1 MNEVREDKRIFAG
14 SDQAH
19 TGIVAVAFSGPVAA
33 LTPLMVEA
41 SSGAMVAW
49 DGQNAGQAAAVLAL
63 DHDGVSSRATVYK
76 TGTFD
81 IDAVLWPDAADTVK
95 KLNAFA
101 GSAISVA

>member
-41 SSGAMVAW
+41 SSGAMVRLRRVSRS
-49 DGQNAGQAAAVLAL
+49 NA
-63 DHDGVSSRATVYK
+63 
-76 TGTFD
+76 
-81 IDAVLWPDAADTVK
+81 
-95 KLNAFA
+95 
-101 GSAISVA
+101 